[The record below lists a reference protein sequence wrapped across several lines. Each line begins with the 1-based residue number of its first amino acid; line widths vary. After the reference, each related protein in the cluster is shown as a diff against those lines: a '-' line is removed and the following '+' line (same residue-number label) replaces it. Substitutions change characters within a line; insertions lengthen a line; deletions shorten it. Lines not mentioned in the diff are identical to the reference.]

1 MYIYTK
7 PILLKYFIIS
17 NRIEGIDDEN
27 EAIAQEEFFWDTL
40 QMCDEQVMYLLHSKM
55 NYLNDY
61 CKAGELRDYD
71 VFVGGRKCL
80 APKHIELKL
89 EELFKEMPTTS
100 EAIKDWHVRFEKIH
114 PFGDWNGRT
123 GRFLMLRHI
132 WNANIEIPEI
142 LRDDTNFEA
151 NRQEYYR
158 WFS

>member
-1 MYIYTK
+1 MNIYSK

-17 NRIEGIDDEN
+17 NRIENIDDEN
-27 EAIAQEEFFWDTL
+27 EALAQLEFFNTTLDMWD
-40 QMCDEQVMYLLHSKM
+40 EEVMYLLHSKM

-61 CKAGELRDYD
+61 CKAGRLRDYD
-71 VFVGGRKCL
+71 VFVGGRKCMSPESIWYAL
-80 APKHIELKL
+80 AVLFDTIPK
-89 EELFKEMPTTS
+89 TS
-100 EAIKDWHVRFEKIH
+100 EEIKAWHIAFEKIH

-132 WNANIEIPEI
+132 WKANVEIPEI
-142 LRDDTNFEA
+142 LRDIENFDE